1 VVRRLALDVVAVQ
14 EVGGQ
19 EELDDLAAAAGPDY
33 AHRAVSAF
41 PDGRGIRVGFLSRLP
56 IEEQED
62 VVDFPPLPAF
72 ALSAAD
78 AAGQAVPV
86 TRLGRGAL
94 RVRVRVGGTPVELLT
109 AHLKSKLLTFPGA
122 RPGTTRFEPRD
133 ETERMEVA
141 LAAVLRRATEAATL
155 REAANRLLAGNAAT
169 PLVLL
174 GDMNDVPDAATSQ
187 LLLGP
192 PGSEIGTA
200 GFHRE
205 DAGDGVRLFNL
216 APLMAEG
223 RDFSRVHRGRGE
235 LIDHI
240 LVSEELLPREPNR
253 RRRLPREVDSVVDFA
268 GAGLASIGDEPRGH
282 AEALAPDHAPVLAR
296 FVL

>member
-1 VVRRLALDVVAVQ
+1 MPELAVATWNLENLFRPEPTAPAAERTAYQAKLDLLGGVVRRLALDVVAVQ

-109 AHLKSKLLTFPGA
+109 AHLKSKLLTFP
-122 RPGTTRFEPRD
+122 
-133 ETERMEVA
+133 
-141 LAAVLRRATEAATL
+141 
-155 REAANRLLAGNAAT
+155 
-169 PLVLL
+169 
-174 GDMNDVPDAATSQ
+174 
-187 LLLGP
+187 
-192 PGSEIGTA
+192 
-200 GFHRE
+200 
-205 DAGDGVRLFNL
+205 
-216 APLMAEG
+216 
-223 RDFSRVHRGRGE
+223 SR
-235 LIDHI
+235 
-240 LVSEELLPREPNR
+240 SC
-253 RRRLPREVDSVVDFA
+253 
-268 GAGLASIGDEPRGH
+268 
-282 AEALAPDHAPVLAR
+282 
-296 FVL
+296 